1 MQRTLAIMFF
11 VAIAMMACG
20 PSAIPKE
27 SEPSTNAEYP
37 KESGP
42 ALLLSE
48 ESAISILQ
56 TFLQECLPSWD
67 RAYQGQMTRA
77 RSSIVRAEHFAR
89 RMGTVFPTS
98 TPRPPDQLPQ
108 SEQEKRSWLMNL
120 ATETTGDFAWSA
132 SYHGVTKLGGI
143 TNEEAET
150 WVVIGP
156 GLEKA
161 GSQLVVPGR
170 WKVYAGIK
178 NGYYLDAPARFA
190 LDEYNRFETC
200 YLGR

>member
-20 PSAIPKE
+20 PSTIPKE
-27 SEPSTNAEYP
+27 SGPSTNAEYP

-56 TFLQECLPSWD
+56 TFLQECLLSWD
-67 RAYQGQMTRA
+67 RAYANQMTRA
-77 RSSIVRAEHFAR
+77 TRAAN
-89 RMGTVFPTS
+89 
-98 TPRPPDQLPQ
+98 D
-108 SEQEKRSWLMNL
+108 SEEWDRLYKKRSWLMDL
-120 ATETTGDFAWSA
+120 ATGTTGDFAWSA
-132 SYHGVTKLGGI
+132 RYHGVTEVPNT
-143 TNEEAET
+143 TNLLTGTKTEAET

-190 LDEYNRFETC
+190 LDEYNGFKAC
-200 YLGR
+200 YKGR